1 MSQGPDLEKYLVYE
15 NQKITLEDFESEG
28 LILDIGGGGEG
39 VIGQLKG
46 NQVISID
53 KNKRELDEAKS
64 TNLKIIMDATDLKF
78 LDNSFDIVAAFF
90 SFMYFPPDVKEKAMQ
105 EIYRVLKPGGK
116 FLFWDVTIPPKTAN
130 DQKDFF
136 AVILEVTLPD
146 RAFGT
151 GYGVRRNPQDY
162 KYFIDL
168 AKQNNLENID
178 YKEYDKIFFLEFR
191 KK

>member
-1 MSQGPDLEKYLVYE
+1 MSQGPDLEKYLVFD
-15 NQKITLEDFESEG
+15 NQKISLDEFASDG

-53 KNKRELDEAKS
+53 KNKRELEEAKS
-64 TNLKIIMDATDLKF
+64 SNLKIVMDATNLHF
-78 LDNSFDIVAAFF
+78 LDNSFETVAAFF

-116 FLFWDVTIPPKTAN
+116 FLFWDVTIPPKTAT

-136 AVILEVTLPD
+136 AVILEVTLPNTT
-146 RAFGT
+146 FGT

-168 AKQNNLENID
+168 AKQNNLENTKHI
-178 YKEYDKIFFLEFR
+178 EYDKLFFLEFR